1 MNISGNATG
10 TLTTGGKPLN
20 SAQLQYYRH
29 QAAIRQQ
36 LKVFPHTG
44 TQQGNIV
51 QQISVSQQ
59 GNKISPVTVTSIQV
73 SAPQQRPQITQAT
86 IGKQTITRTVE
97 NFDISTLIKR
107 QQQQKLNALQQP
119 ITQIFASQQ
128 QLQTLQAGNSE
139 RVAVTVGGT
148 ATVTVATGNVAVA
161 SPGTKIAGAGILT
174 GVTTSIPAKTSM
186 KMATPQQIRQLQ
198 LQPLTLA
205 QRKGPK
211 VTQLAQVWVG

>member
-1 MNISGNATG
+1 M
-10 TLTTGGKPLN
+10 N
-20 SAQLQYYRH
+20 SAQIQYYRH

-36 LKVFPHTG
+36 IKVFPHSG

-59 GNKISPVTVTSIQV
+59 GNKISPVAVTSIQV
-73 SAPQQRPQITQAT
+73 SSPQQRPQITQAT
-86 IGKQTITRTVE
+86 IGKQTITRAVT
-97 NFDISTLIKR
+97 DIDINAFIKR

-119 ITQIFASQQ
+119 ITQIFTSQQ
-128 QLQTLQAGNSE
+128 QLQTLQAGNSD

-148 ATVTVATGNVAVA
+148 TTVAVAAGNVAVA

-205 QRKGPK
+205 QRKGQK
-211 VTQLAQVWVG
+211 VTQIAQVTIVTFDLLETSRLL